1 MSRPVAIVDTS
12 FLVYCTLLKEVDL
25 LNKIRILFDHILLPK
40 EIIKEFTPKE
50 NRPENNARHQIL
62 GRIEINQG
70 FYRHC
75 TSLDHI
81 IYKELIN
88 EKTIDAGEAEVISQS
103 QHRGIRFILMDEK
116 RALKNLSEK
125 FSHIHFYNTIT
136 ILAVLELQGFLPNYR
151 DCIIGLH
158 SIRKFSSKDLRDAFL
173 KGMNYT
179 QRNLSKKE
187 LSEKTSLKKILN
199 TSKT

>member
-40 EIIKEFTPKE
+40 EIIKEFTPQE
-50 NRPENNARHQIL
+50 NRPENKVRHQIL
-62 GRIEINQG
+62 GQIEINQG
-70 FYRHC
+70 FYRLC

-81 IYKELIN
+81 IYQELIK

-103 QHRGIRFILMDEK
+103 QRRSVRFILMDEK
-116 RALKNLSEK
+116 RALKNISGN
-125 FSHIHFYNTIT
+125 FSHIYFYNTIT
-136 ILAVLELQGFLPNYR
+136 IIAVLELQGFLPNYNE
-151 DCIIGLH
+151 CIIGLH
-158 SIRKFSSKDLRDAFL
+158 SIRKFNSQDLRDAFK
-173 KGMNYT
+173 KGMNHT

-199 TSKT
+199 THKS